1 MSKSVT
7 ALALLC
13 VFCVAVCAQVTVKIA
28 TVAPEG
34 SIWMVELDKMNQ
46 EIQRKTR
53 GDVKFYIYAGGVAGE
68 ERSVVKKI
76 QMGALDGAAF
86 AGTGLGELMSHI
98 RILELPFFYNDYAE
112 WRYVYDKISPK
123 LEQEFWD
130 KNYKL
135 LGWTEGGFAYLYASE
150 PIRNLDQFRKA
161 KVWFYEG
168 DALIESCFKELN
180 ATGYPM
186 GVTDVVTS
194 LQTGKINCVYC
205 PPYALMAMRWHTHV
219 NHYTDLPIVNVLGG
233 LVITKK
239 AFLKIPKAHHKVVQD
254 VSRKYMEQL
263 FHKAKKAN
271 EDTIKEL
278 SEKFNIKPVAPDA
291 SMLEESKVFSQKIA
305 KMQVG
310 GLYSQELFS
319 EVCNYLEE
327 YRKKK

>member
-1 MSKSVT
+1 MAS
-7 ALALLC
+7 LLC
-13 VFCVAVCAQVTVKIA
+13 TVSYTQQITVKIA

-76 QMGALDGAAF
+76 QMNALDGAAF

-98 RILELPFFYNDYAE
+98 RILELPFFYNDYNE
-112 WRYVYDKISPK
+112 WRYVYGKIVAK

-130 KNYKL
+130 NNYKM
-135 LGWTEGGFAYLYASE
+135 LGWTEGGFAYLYASD
-150 PIRNLDQFRKA
+150 PIRNLDAFRKA

-168 DALIESCFKELN
+168 DALIEACFKELN
-180 ATGYPM
+180 AAGYPM

-205 PPYALMAMRWHTHV
+205 PHYALMAMRWHTHV
-219 NHYTDLPIVNVLGG
+219 HYYTDLPIVNVMGG

-239 AFLKIPKAHHKVVQD
+239 AFLKIPKAHQKTVQD

-263 FHKAKKAN
+263 FLKVKAEN
-271 EDTIKEL
+271 ENTVVEL
-278 SEKFNIKPVAPDA
+278 RAKFNIQAVAPDA
-291 SMLEESKVFSQKIA
+291 SMLEETKVFSQKIA
-305 KMQVG
+305 RTQIGK
-310 GLYSQELFS
+310 LYTQEFFD
-319 EVCNYLEE
+319 EVCGYQEE
-327 YRKKK
+327 FRKKK